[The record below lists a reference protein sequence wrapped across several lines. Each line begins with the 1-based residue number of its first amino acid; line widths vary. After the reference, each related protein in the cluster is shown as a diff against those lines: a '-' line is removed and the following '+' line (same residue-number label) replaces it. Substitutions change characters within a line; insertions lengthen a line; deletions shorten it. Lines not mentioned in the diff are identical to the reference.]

1 MNFCFQSRDLI
12 TRIED
17 WIRSNPQMVILDP
30 LENVSKLLDRY
41 LSYSVL
47 NHFHDRV
54 FIPTFCEIT
63 TSDTREISAKLR
75 DAKVHYPFVCKPSI
89 AHGSKF
95 AHNMNIIFSENHL
108 NDCRPPCVAQSFI
121 NHNAVLY
128 KIFIVGDYHYV
139 VERPSLK
146 NFYAADRPSIHFDSH
161 DVSKADSRNALSI
174 LDPEDKQESIKPEPE
189 RLTEIVYTI
198 RKALGMSLLG
208 IDVVIENNTG
218 RYAVIDINAYP
229 GYDGFPNFF
238 DALMLLIEDAI
249 NSCKFFEMDPGFRS
263 LVSDADQDSGFDTA
277 DSSDERRAQRGS
289 LRSQPSEASLL

>member
-1 MNFCFQSRDLI
+1 
-12 TRIED
+12 
-17 WIRSNPQMVILDP
+17 MVILDP
-30 LENVSKLLDRY
+30 LENVNKLLDRY
-41 LSYSVL
+41 LSYSVIRL
-47 NHFHDRV
+47 SDHFQDRV

-63 TSDTREISAKLR
+63 TSNTREISAKLR
-75 DAKVHYPFVCKPSI
+75 NAKVQYPFVCKPSV
-89 AHGSKF
+89 AHGSKL
-95 AHNMNIIFSENHL
+95 AHNMSIIFSENHL
-108 NDCRPPCVAQSFI
+108 DDCRPPCVAQSFV
-121 NHNAVLY
+121 NHNAILY
-128 KIFIVGDYHYV
+128 KIFIAGDYHYV

-146 NFYAADRPSIHFDSH
+146 NFYANDRASIRFDSH
-161 DVSKADSRNALSI
+161 DVSKADSRSALSV
-174 LDPEDKQESIKPEPE
+174 LDPEDKQETIKPEPE

-208 IDVVIENNTG
+208 VDVVIENNTG

-249 NSCKFFEMDPGFRS
+249 NSSKFFEMDAGFHRS